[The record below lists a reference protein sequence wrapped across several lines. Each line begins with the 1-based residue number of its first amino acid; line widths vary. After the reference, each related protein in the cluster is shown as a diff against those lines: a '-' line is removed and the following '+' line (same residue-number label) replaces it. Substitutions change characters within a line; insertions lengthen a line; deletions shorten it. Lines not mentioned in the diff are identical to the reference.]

1 MGLNQ
6 TTGQLTLLVRDE
18 IVYTWFAGV
27 LLWCIIWGFVTKA
40 IVKGKGYENSGV
52 WFWCGFFLGI
62 IGVIVAACKPAV
74 NVQPTYIVTNS
85 TKEYNKSDSTDSHSS
100 TGYWVC
106 KCGTVNLKS
115 LNVCKNCGNHNP
127 YQTISEKKP
136 NLTDS
141 IENTKSIKLQL
152 NELKELLEQDL
163 ITEAD
168 YDAKKKQILKL

>member
-74 NVQPTYIVTNS
+74 NVSPNYTPVQPQ
-85 TKEYNKSDSTDSHSS
+85 
-100 TGYWVC
+100 TGSADELFKY
-106 KCGTVNLKS
+106 
-115 LNVCKNCGNHNP
+115 
-127 YQTISEKKP
+127 KK
-136 NLTDS
+136 
-141 IENTKSIKLQL
+141 
-152 NELKELLEQDL
+152 LLEQGA
-163 ITEAD
+163 ITQEE
-168 YDAKKKQILKL
+168 YDAKKAQLLNDI